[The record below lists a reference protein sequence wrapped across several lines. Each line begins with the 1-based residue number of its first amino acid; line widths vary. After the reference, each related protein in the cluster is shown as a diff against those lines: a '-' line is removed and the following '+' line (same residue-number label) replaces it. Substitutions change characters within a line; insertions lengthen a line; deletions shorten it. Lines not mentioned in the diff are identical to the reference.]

1 MFGTPPTATPGGES
15 SRDSM
20 LNMRASYAG
29 DLGPGGPA
37 HAPPPPPMG
46 GFFGHAATRKEV
58 LEQAKGRMKQLQ
70 WDKLSA
76 QHAAE
81 TVWGRN
87 TADEVQ
93 ITEMLRSGGLFEE
106 MEEDFKA
113 KQVAKRATAA
123 LAKKEK
129 LEFKTHL
136 SLQTRQGIEMV
147 LRRVKSS
154 LTDAKHATPEEVAH
168 HIVNCDEAVLDES
181 FLTELLRHYPESETK
196 GQLGEYRNA
205 SHEELRLLHPADR
218 LVVLLM
224 TVPHLKEKVKGL
236 LFMTR
241 YRDLFDLIKEG
252 SLRIREGADGLVQA
266 EHFARLLTLILMMG
280 NYLNATGVQGGA
292 FGFKISSINKLV
304 DTKATDGTTL
314 LHFVERTIS
323 KCFPEVEEF
332 LDELQKPSEACRGE
346 WRQSVM
352 AVRID

>member
-1 MFGTPPTATPGGES
+1 MART
-15 SRDSM
+15 
-20 LNMRASYAG
+20 
-29 DLGPGGPA
+29 
-37 HAPPPPPMG
+37 
-46 GFFGHAATRKEV
+46 
-58 LEQAKGRMKQLQ
+58 RMKQLQ
-70 WDKLSA
+70 WDKLNP

-81 TVWGRN
+81 TVWG
-87 TADEVQ
+87 TANQSDEAKL
-93 ITEMLRSGGLFEE
+93 TEMLRDQGMFEE

-113 KQVAKRATAA
+113 KQVARRATQQNG

-129 LEFKTHL
+129 VEFKTHL

-154 LTDAKHATPEEVAH
+154 LTGAKHATPEEVAH

-205 SHEELRLLHPADR
+205 SDEELRLLHPADR

-241 YRDLFDLIKEG
+241 YREVFDLIKEG
-252 SLRIREGADGLVQA
+252 SARIREASETLVNA
-266 EHFARLLTLILMMG
+266 THFARLLTLILMMG
-280 NYLNATGVQGGA
+280 NYLNANGVQGGA

-304 DTKATDGTTL
+304 DTKASDGTTL
-314 LHFVERTIS
+314 LHFVERTIN
-323 KCFPEVEEF
+323 KCFPEVESF
-332 LDELQKPSEACRGE
+332 LEELDKPSEACRGE
-346 WRQSVM
+346 R
-352 AVRID
+352 